1 MASPCGSQ
9 AITPSPSDQHEGLA
23 DRVHRCS
30 RDVRPGDVVGL
41 RHGLGLEA
49 AIVIDPISALEGL
62 EKAVSLVKKAQKV
75 ANDIGGLSVM
85 VGRLFDAE
93 SNATK
98 SMLAAKKA
106 GGKSNFEVAMR
117 IENALMNS
125 RNLQRELQLLYMQ
138 TGNIDVYNKMM
149 ARKAEMDRDDA
160 IEARKL
166 KEAEKKKKQKEQEQ
180 IELAMIIGGTVF
192 VLLLVGIGINE
203 LMDLCSGARKCGR

>member
-1 MASPCGSQ
+1 M
-9 AITPSPSDQHEGLA
+9 
-23 DRVHRCS
+23 
-30 RDVRPGDVVGL
+30 
-41 RHGLGLEA
+41 
-49 AIVIDPISALEGL
+49 IDPISALEGL

-98 SMLAAKKA
+98 SMVAAKRA
-106 GGKSNFEVAMR
+106 GGKSNFEIAMR
-117 IENALMNS
+117 LENALMNS

-166 KEAEKKKKQKEQEQ
+166 KEAEKKRKQKEQEQ
-180 IELAMIIGGTVF
+180 LEIVLIIGGTLF

-203 LMDLCSGARKCGR
+203 LMELCNGARKCGR

>member
-1 MASPCGSQ
+1 M
-9 AITPSPSDQHEGLA
+9 
-23 DRVHRCS
+23 
-30 RDVRPGDVVGL
+30 
-41 RHGLGLEA
+41 
-49 AIVIDPISALEGL
+49 IDPISALEGL
-62 EKAVSLVKKAQKV
+62 EKAVGLVKKAQKV

-98 SMLAAKKA
+98 SMLAAKKN
-106 GGKSNFEVAMR
+106 GGKSNFEIAMR

-125 RNLQRELQLLYMQ
+125 RNLQKELQLLYMQ

-166 KEAEKKKKQKEQEQ
+166 KDQEKKAKQKAQE
-180 IELAMIIGGTVF
+180 EMEMAMLIGGIAF

-203 LMDLCSGARKCGR
+203 LIDFCQTTKRCGR